1 MKPTLFSRK
10 GLTLSYIDLGDR
22 KGYPILTQHG
32 LIASIEDT
40 GLFDS
45 LIRANVRV
53 ICIARPGYGQ
63 SKPYLIK
70 SYAEWS
76 DLVSPLVTELG
87 LSRFDVLGMSSGA
100 PYAYAIAWKFSRE
113 LRNIYIFSG
122 TPALYDETVLA
133 QWPFPAL
140 KDQTIEALEVLAKE
154 LFFSWVKPDDMKK
167 NDIRDSMMNDCFG
180 VAQDLRLRFVDWGF
194 SLADIR
200 KKVHMHHSKTDDSIP
215 YGTALRTSELLP
227 NCSLELSETG
237 PHFSPETL
245 NDFIKKT
252 IIGNLP
258 RK

>member
-1 MKPTLFSRK
+1 MKPALFSRN

-22 KGYPILTQHG
+22 KGYPLLTQHG

-45 LIRANVRV
+45 LIQANARV

-63 SKPYLIK
+63 STPYFLE
-70 SYAEWS
+70 SYAEWA
-76 DLVSPLVTELG
+76 DFVSPLLTELG

-100 PYAYAIAWKFSRE
+100 PYAYAIARKFSRE
-113 LRNIYIFSG
+113 LRNIHIFSG
-122 TPALYDETVLA
+122 IPALYDDAVLA
-133 QWPFPAL
+133 QWPFPAI
-140 KDQTIEALEVLAKE
+140 KNQSIEALEVLAKE

-180 VAQDLRLRFVDWGF
+180 VAQDLHLRFMDWGF

-200 KKVHMHHSKTDDSIP
+200 QKVFMYHTRTDDSVP
-215 YGTALRTSELLP
+215 YRTAVRTAELLP
-227 NCSLELSETG
+227 DCSLELADTG

-245 NDFIKKT
+245 DDFIKKT
-252 IIGNLP
+252 IVRNLP
-258 RK
+258 QE